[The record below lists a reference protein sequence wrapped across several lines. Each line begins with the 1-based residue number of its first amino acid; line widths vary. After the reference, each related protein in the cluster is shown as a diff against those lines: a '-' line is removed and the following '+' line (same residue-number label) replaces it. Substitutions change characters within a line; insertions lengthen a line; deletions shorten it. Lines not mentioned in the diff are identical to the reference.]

1 MVQADPRLHG
11 LWFMGLAQPLPTL
24 VNFAEQQS
32 KLLAALLAGRY
43 ALPPPAEMEAVIK
56 ADEALHKGH
65 YYASQRHTIQV
76 DFDIY
81 CHDLKA
87 ELARG
92 ARRGVAAKAA

>member
-1 MVQADPRLHG
+1 
-11 LWFMGLAQPLPTL
+11 

-32 KLLAALLAGRY
+32 KLFAALLSGRY
-43 ALPPPAEMEAVIK
+43 ALPPRAEMETTIA
-56 ADEALHKGH
+56 ADEVLHKGH

-87 ELARG
+87 EIERG
-92 ARRGVAAKAA
+92 TRRTGQKRAA